1 MPNDAAAKAARD
13 MKYMSVPMYQ
23 ENLTN
28 IQTIF
33 MSAVESI
40 KEKSGTKLSRTDLL
54 TKEIT
59 QQIFDEAV
67 KKADA
72 TKPRMGLTWKS
83 IVSATI
89 TVMAERLGI
98 KRKRLKTL
106 EEGMLQINESE
117 ETDK

>member
-1 MPNDAAAKAARD
+1 
-13 MKYMSVPMYQ
+13 MKHMGVPMYQ
-23 ENLTN
+23 EDLTK
-28 IQTIF
+28 IQNTF
-33 MSAVESI
+33 MAGVETI
-40 KEKSGTKLSRTDLL
+40 KEESKTKLSPQNML

-67 KKADA
+67 KKADPA
-72 TKPRMGLTWKS
+72 KPRMGLTWKS

-106 EEGMLQINESE
+106 EEGML
-117 ETDK
+117 